1 MAFIVLRPFFLLCLL
16 VLLTCTASLL
26 SHDEECLALF
36 QFKQTI
42 HHQNYDA
49 DGFQKFESWSNTS
62 NSDCCL
68 SDGVVCSKGHVIGI
82 DWSGRNLTGVIN
94 SSSTLFELAHL
105 QILNLSMNNF
115 VESRIPPEIAR
126 LKQLR
131 HLDLSYS
138 GFNGHIPNEFSH
150 LMLLSSLDLSRNPLK
165 LQNPGLEYLLK
176 NMTSLEFLDL
186 SGVDI
191 SSSVPRFLAN
201 FSSLRHIELRDCQ
214 LRDEFP
220 SAVFHLPKLKHL
232 SMGNNS
238 NLTGFLP
245 EFHNTSLLEKL
256 YLFSTGF
263 AGIIP
268 ESISNLNHLKVLS
281 LQSCHF
287 SGHIPG
293 SLHNLTQLTYLG
305 LAENELAGLVPSLV
319 SLSKVTILD
328 LAYNKFEKG
337 SMYGWINKLTNLN
350 ELYLDSMNIHDEIL
364 PYLANLTKLSIVSMS
379 QNFIFG
385 SIPSSFTNL
394 TQLIVIDLKINQL
407 QGQIFSSFLKFKSL
421 EYLTIGYNKFNG
433 TVGLESFLGLN
444 KLEFLSID
452 QNSLSFVTTSNYT
465 NATLP
470 ELSLLGLSSCNL
482 KEFPA
487 FLRFQTKMEALALR
501 YNEIEG
507 LVPNWIWNNSQET
520 LQMIDLANNFITGF
534 DQHPQFLPW
543 VCLEFF
549 DMSYNKLQGRLPMSP
564 QTC

>member
-1 MAFIVLRPFFLLCLL
+1 
-16 VLLTCTASLL
+16 
-26 SHDEECLALF
+26 
-36 QFKQTI
+36 
-42 HHQNYDA
+42 
-49 DGFQKFESWSNTS
+49 
-62 NSDCCL
+62 
-68 SDGVVCSKGHVIGI
+68 
-82 DWSGRNLTGVIN
+82 
-94 SSSTLFELAHL
+94 
-105 QILNLSMNNF
+105 
-115 VESRIPPEIAR
+115 
-126 LKQLR
+126 
-131 HLDLSYS
+131 
-138 GFNGHIPNEFSH
+138 
-150 LMLLSSLDLSRNPLK
+150 
-165 LQNPGLEYLLK
+165 
-176 NMTSLEFLDL
+176 MTSLEFLDL
-186 SGVDI
+186 SGDDI

-201 FSSLRHIELRDCQ
+201 FSSLRHIKLRDCQ

-293 SLHNLTQLTYLG
+293 SLPNLTQLTYLG
-305 LAENELAGLVPSLV
+305 LSKNELAGLVPSLV
-319 SLSKVTILD
+319 SLSKLTILD

-350 ELYLDSMNIHDEIL
+350 ELYLDS
-364 PYLANLTKLSIVSMS
+364 
-379 QNFIFG
+379 
-385 SIPSSFTNL
+385 
-394 TQLIVIDLKINQL
+394 
-407 QGQIFSSFLKFKSL
+407 
-421 EYLTIGYNKFNG
+421 YNKFNG
-433 TVGLESFLGLN
+433 TVGLDSFSGLN
-444 KLEFLSID
+444 KLETLSID

-470 ELSLLGLSSCNL
+470 ELLVLGLSSCNL

-507 LVPNWIWNNSQET
+507 LVPTWIWNNSQET

-564 QTC
+564 QTIVAYDVSNNYLNGEIPPWICELKFLQFLDLSSNQMTRTLPSCFGNLYNSLSVLDLKQYSFHGPMMNTCTQGSPLKKIDLSKNQFSGQVSKSLADCIKLEFLSLAANSFEDVFSALVGNSSQPTSAHFEVQ